1 MFYIYVYL
9 DPRKPGKFEYNE
21 YCFLYEPFYV
31 GKGSSDRMHDH
42 LKKSE
47 LLKNTFK
54 SNKIKSILSSGHEPY
69 IIKIVDNIIEEK
81 LSYQLEQEIV
91 FDIGRIMTNDGP
103 LVNLKEGGK
112 GGLTGYVYSDEQL
125 KQKSIIS
132 KRVQSCPKYKELR
145 REIGRNIYKNE
156 TTKSKHR
163 ENTIKGLT
171 KEAVKKGKIWLLDD
185 DKKEKMIH
193 KVKDTMSKN
202 VELRSSIQKEAW
214 SNIELLEKHSNIMR
228 EISSRPDVKKKI
240 RDASIKKVYQY
251 NIDGDFIKV
260 WDSVIDAS
268 KELNISSSGISN
280 NCRGLSKKSNGFIW
294 SYVELYCIKTDN

>member
-9 DPRKPGKFEYNE
+9 DPRKPGNFEYNE

-31 GKGSSDRMHDH
+31 GKGSSDRMYDH

-81 LSYQLEQEIV
+81 LSYELEQEIV
-91 FDIGRIMTNDGP
+91 FNIGRIMTNNGP

-112 GGLTGYVYSDEQL
+112 GGLTGYIYSEEQL
-125 KQKSIIS
+125 RQKSITS
-132 KRVQSCPKYKELR
+132 RRVQSCPKYKELR
-145 REIGRNIYKNE
+145 KEIGKSIYKNE
-156 TTKSKHR
+156 ETKLKHR

-171 KEAVKKGKIWLLDD
+171 KEAIEKSKIWLLDD
-185 DKKEKMIH
+185 CKKQNMIY

-202 VELRSSIQKEAW
+202 KELRSTIQKESW
-214 SNIELLEKHSNIMR
+214 SDIKLIERHSNIMK
-228 EISSRPDVKKKI
+228 EISNRPDVKKKI

-251 NIDGDFIKV
+251 TIDGDLIKV
-260 WDSVIDAS
+260 WNSVIDAS
-268 KELNISSSGISN
+268 IDLKISSSAIAN

-294 SYVELYCIKTDN
+294 SYHELV